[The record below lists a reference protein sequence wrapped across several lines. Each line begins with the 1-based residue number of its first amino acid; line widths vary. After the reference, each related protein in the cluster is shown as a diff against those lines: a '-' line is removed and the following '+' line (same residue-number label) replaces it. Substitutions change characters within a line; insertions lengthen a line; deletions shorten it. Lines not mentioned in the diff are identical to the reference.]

1 MNTQTAKIADTN
13 IKKIHIDENFSI
25 GDIDILPF
33 SIPHDAANPCGY
45 SFFNSNDK
53 LSIATDIGHMNN
65 YILKTFLTYFLYICR
80 KNKIKIKNKIF
91 KLLFFYNF
99 KKIKFYSTTDK
110 NIFIFN

>member
-65 YILKTFLTYFLYICR
+65 YILKNLEGSKFV
-80 KNKIKIKNKIF
+80 
-91 KLLFFYNF
+91 LLESNYDPEVL
-99 KKIKFYSTTDK
+99 KCTRYPLI
-110 NIFIFN
+110 